1 MLAITPMPIHPS
13 TSTKPTRWWHKVY
26 YGFCETV
33 RHWVL
38 SWIASLPAPSQFIW
52 RNRIFTAAPGLFR
65 SSFQYQL
72 WQKAQAY
79 FITERP
85 KDHHLI
91 KLDSIAQ
98 INQKNAETNTP
109 PRIAIHAHM
118 FYPEMAPLLASY
130 LAQFP
135 QNIDL
140 FISNPKEQEQAYL
153 YQQFDKIP
161 TIDRLEV
168 RLTPNQGRDI
178 APMIDPF
185 GKALLEYDYI
195 AHIHSKKSVGTNNIG
210 QLWCDYL
217 WEAVLSNQ
225 SERLS
230 KIWMLLQDHAM
241 VYPEKFHLIDVAN
254 CRWGKHLP
262 RSAHLCEQFNI
273 PPPMDYLTSEDFV
286 EFPVGSMFW
295 ARADAL
301 APLLA
306 SHLSY
311 QDFEAESGKT
321 DGTLNHTIERNL
333 THIALSQG
341 LPIAVLQNTAFSHA
355 YP

>member
-1 MLAITPMPIHPS
+1 M
-13 TSTKPTRWWHKVY
+13 
-26 YGFCETV
+26 
-33 RHWVL
+33 
-38 SWIASLPAPSQFIW
+38 
-52 RNRIFTAAPGLFR
+52 
-65 SSFQYQL
+65 
-72 WQKAQAY
+72 
-79 FITERP
+79 TERP

-98 INQKNAETNTP
+98 INQKNAKTNTL

-118 FYPEMAPLLASY
+118 FYPEMAPLLATY

-140 FISNPKEQEQAYL
+140 FISNPKEQDQDYL
-153 YQQFDKIP
+153 CKQFDKVT
-161 TIDRLEV
+161 TIKRLEV

-185 GKALLEYDYI
+185 GKTLLEYDYI

-225 SERLS
+225 NERLS
-230 KIWMLLQDHAM
+230 KIWALLDDHSM

-254 CRWGKHLP
+254 CRWGNHLP
-262 RSAHLCEQFNI
+262 RSIALCEQLNI
-273 PPPMDYLTSEDFV
+273 SPPTAPLTSEDFV

-301 APLLA
+301 TPLLA
-306 SHLSY
+306 SNLTY
-311 QDFEAESGKT
+311 QDFETESGKT

-341 LPIAVLQNTAFSHA
+341 LPVAVLQNMSFSHA

>member
-1 MLAITPMPIHPS
+1 MHSHSPK
-13 TSTKPTRWWHKVY
+13 STKPTRWWHKIY

-38 SWIASLPAPSQFIW
+38 SWIASLPAPTQFIW
-52 RNRIFTAAPGLFR
+52 RNRIFTAVPGLFR
-65 SSFQYQL
+65 SSPQYQL
-72 WQKAQAY
+72 WQNAYAY

-85 KDHHLI
+85 QDHQLI
-91 KLDSIAQ
+91 KLDAIDLATLKQQGAQ
-98 INQKNAETNTP
+98 
-109 PRIAIHAHM
+109 PRIAVHAHM
-118 FYPEMAPLLASY
+118 FYPEMAPLLATY

-140 FISNPKEQEQAYL
+140 FISNPKEQDQAYL
-153 YQQFDKIP
+153 YQQFEKLP

-217 WEAVLSNQ
+217 WDAVLSNK

-230 KIWMLLQDHAM
+230 KIWELLQDHAM

-254 CRWGKHLP
+254 CRWGNHLP
-262 RSAHLCEQFNI
+262 RSIALCGELNI
-273 PPPMDYLTSEDFV
+273 TPPTTNLTSEDFV

-306 SHLSY
+306 SHLTY

-341 LPIAVLQNTAFSHA
+341 LPVAVLQNTFFSHA

>member
-1 MLAITPMPIHPS
+1 MPSYPS
-13 TSTKPTRWWHKVY
+13 TSTKPTRWWHKAY

-38 SWIASLPAPSQFIW
+38 SWIASLPAPTQFIW
-52 RNRIFTAAPGLFR
+52 RNRFFTAAPGLFR
-65 SSFQYQL
+65 SSPQYQL
-72 WQKAQAY
+72 WQHACTY

-85 KDHHLI
+85 KDHQLI
-91 KLDSIAQ
+91 KLDTIDLATLKQQSSQ
-98 INQKNAETNTP
+98 

-118 FYPEMAPLLASY
+118 FYPEMAPLLVTY

-140 FISNPKEQEQAYL
+140 FISNPKEEDQAYL
-153 YQQFDKIP
+153 YKQFEKVP
-161 TIDRLEV
+161 TIEHLEV
-168 RLTPNQGRDI
+168 LLTPNQGRDI

-225 SERLS
+225 NERLS
-230 KIWMLLQDHAM
+230 KIWALLDDHSM

-254 CRWGKHLP
+254 CRWGNHLP
-262 RSAHLCEQFNI
+262 RSIALCEQLNI
-273 PPPMDYLTSEDFV
+273 SPPTATLTSEDFV

-301 APLLA
+301 APLLN
-306 SHLSY
+306 SNLTY
-311 QDFEAESGKT
+311 QDFETESGKT

-341 LPIAVLQNTAFSHA
+341 LPVAVLQNMPFSHA

>member
-1 MLAITPMPIHPS
+1 MPSHPS
-13 TSTKPTRWWHKVY
+13 PSNKPTRWWHKVY
-26 YGFCETV
+26 YGFCETL

-38 SWIASLPAPSQFIW
+38 SWIASLPAPTQFIW
-52 RNRIFTAAPGLFR
+52 RNRIFTAVPRLFR
-65 SSFQYQL
+65 SSSQYHL
-72 WQKAQAY
+72 WQNARAY

-85 KDHHLI
+85 KDRQLI
-91 KLDSIAQ
+91 KLDTIDLSPLKKQ
-98 INQKNAETNTP
+98 STP
-109 PRIAIHAHM
+109 PRIAVHAHM
-118 FYPEMAPLLASY
+118 FYPEVAPLLATY

-140 FISNPKEQEQAYL
+140 FISNPKEQDQDYL
-153 YQQFDKIP
+153 YKQFEKVS
-161 TIDRLEV
+161 TIKRLEV

-185 GKALLEYDYI
+185 GKTLLEYDYI

-217 WEAVLSNQ
+217 WESVLSNQ
-225 SERLS
+225 NERLS
-230 KIWMLLQDHAM
+230 KIWALLQDHSM

-254 CRWGKHLP
+254 CRWGNHLP
-262 RSAHLCEQFNI
+262 RSIALCEQLNI
-273 PPPMDYLTSEDFV
+273 SPPTATLTSEDFV

-306 SHLSY
+306 SRLSY

-333 THIALSQG
+333 TYIALSQG
-341 LPIAVLQNTAFSHA
+341 LPIAVLQNTLFSHA

>member
-1 MLAITPMPIHPS
+1 MPSYPS
-13 TSTKPTRWWHKVY
+13 PSNKPTRWWHKVY
-26 YGFCETV
+26 YGFCETL

-38 SWIASLPAPSQFIW
+38 SWVASLPAPTQFIW

-65 SSFQYQL
+65 SSSQYQL
-72 WQKAQAY
+72 WQNARAY

-85 KDHHLI
+85 KDHRLI
-91 KLDSIAQ
+91 KLDTIDLAALKKQS
-98 INQKNAETNTP
+98 P
-109 PRIAIHAHM
+109 LPRIAVHAHM
-118 FYPEMAPLLASY
+118 FYPEMAPLLATY
-130 LAQFP
+130 IAQFP

-140 FISNPKEQEQAYL
+140 FISNPKEQDQDYL
-153 YQQFDKIP
+153 CKQFDKVS
-161 TIDRLEV
+161 TIKRIEV

-185 GKALLEYDYI
+185 GKTLLEYDYI

-217 WEAVLSNQ
+217 WESVLSNQ

-230 KIWMLLQDHAM
+230 KIWALLQDHSM
-241 VYPEKFHLIDVAN
+241 IYPEKFHLIDVAN
-254 CRWGKHLP
+254 CRWGNHLP
-262 RSAHLCEQFNI
+262 RSAQLCEQLNVS
-273 PPPMDYLTSEDFV
+273 PPIANLTSKDFV

-301 APLLA
+301 TPLLA
-306 SHLSY
+306 SHLSC

-341 LPIAVLQNTAFSHA
+341 LPIAVLQNTLFSNA

>member
-1 MLAITPMPIHPS
+1 MPAITPMPINPS

-26 YGFCETV
+26 YGLIETL
-33 RHWVL
+33 RHRAL

-52 RNRIFTAAPGLFR
+52 RNRLFSFAPSLFQK
-65 SSFQYQL
+65 SDQYCL
-72 WQKAQAY
+72 WDNARKY
-79 FITERP
+79 FMTERP
-85 KDHHLI
+85 QGHQLI
-91 KLDSIAQ
+91 KLDAIDLATLKQQGAQ
-98 INQKNAETNTP
+98 

-118 FYPEMAPLLASY
+118 FYPEMAPLLVTY

-140 FISNPKEQEQAYL
+140 LISNPKEQDQSYL
-153 YQQFDKIP
+153 YKQFEKVP
-161 TIDRLEV
+161 TIERLEV

-217 WEAVLSNQ
+217 WDAVLSNQ
-225 SERLS
+225 GERLS
-230 KIWMLLQDHAM
+230 KIWGLLQDHAM

-254 CRWGKHLP
+254 CRWGNHLP
-262 RSAHLCEQFNI
+262 RSIALCEELNI
-273 PPPMDYLTSEDFV
+273 APPTANLTSEDFV

-301 APLLA
+301 APLLN
-306 SHLSY
+306 SHLTY

-333 THIALSQG
+333 SHIALSQG
-341 LPIAVLQNTAFSHA
+341 LPVAVLQNTPFTNT

>member
-1 MLAITPMPIHPS
+1 MPSHPS
-13 TSTKPTRWWHKVY
+13 PPAKPTRWWHKTY
-26 YGFCETV
+26 YGFWELV
-33 RHWVL
+33 RHQML
-38 SWIASLPAPSQFIW
+38 SWIAGLPAPTQFIW
-52 RNRIFTAAPGLFR
+52 RNRLFTIAPGLFR
-65 SSFQYQL
+65 SSSQYQL
-72 WQKAQAY
+72 WQSARAY

-85 KDHHLI
+85 KDHQLI
-91 KLDSIAQ
+91 KLDTIDLSTLKKQ
-98 INQKNAETNTP
+98 STP
-109 PRIAIHAHM
+109 PRIAVHAHM
-118 FYPEMAPLLASY
+118 FYPEMAPLLAIY
-130 LAQFP
+130 IAQFP

-217 WEAVLSNQ
+217 WESVLSNQ

-230 KIWMLLQDHAM
+230 KIWALLQDHSM

-254 CRWGKHLP
+254 CRWGNHLP
-262 RSAHLCEQFNI
+262 RSIALCEQLNI
-273 PPPMDYLTSEDFV
+273 SPPTTTLTSEDFV

-306 SHLSY
+306 SRLSY

-341 LPIAVLQNTAFSHA
+341 LPIAALQNTLFSHA

>member
-1 MLAITPMPIHPS
+1 MPTITPMPINPS

-26 YGFCETV
+26 YGLLETL
-33 RHWVL
+33 RHQAL
-38 SWIASLPAPSQFIW
+38 TWIASLPAPSQFIW
-52 RNRIFTAAPGLFR
+52 RNRLFSFAPSLFQT
-65 SSFQYQL
+65 SDQYRL
-72 WQKAQAY
+72 WNNARAY
-79 FITERP
+79 FMTERP

-91 KLDSIAQ
+91 KLDSIAP
-98 INQKNAETNTP
+98 INQKNAQTNTL

-118 FYPEMAPLLASY
+118 FYPEMAPLLATY

-140 FISNPKEQEQAYL
+140 FISNPKEQDQGYL
-153 YQQFDKIP
+153 HKQFDKVT

-195 AHIHSKKSVGTNNIG
+195 AHVHSKKSVGTNDIG

-225 SERLS
+225 HERLS
-230 KIWMLLQDHAM
+230 KIWGLLQDHAL

-254 CRWGKHLP
+254 CRWGHHLS
-262 RSAHLCEQFNI
+262 RSTQLCEQLHI
-273 PPPMDYLTSEDFV
+273 PPPMANLTSEDFV

-301 APLLA
+301 APLLG
-306 SHLSY
+306 SHLTY
-311 QDFEAESGKT
+311 QSFEAESGKT

-341 LPIAVLQNTAFSHA
+341 LPIAILQNIPFTHA

>member
-1 MLAITPMPIHPS
+1 
-13 TSTKPTRWWHKVY
+13 
-26 YGFCETV
+26 
-33 RHWVL
+33 
-38 SWIASLPAPSQFIW
+38 
-52 RNRIFTAAPGLFR
+52 
-65 SSFQYQL
+65 
-72 WQKAQAY
+72 
-79 FITERP
+79 
-85 KDHHLI
+85 
-91 KLDSIAQ
+91 
-98 INQKNAETNTP
+98 
-109 PRIAIHAHM
+109 M
-118 FYPEMAPLLASY
+118 FYPEMAPLLATY

-140 FISNPKEQEQAYL
+140 FISNPKEQDQDYL
-153 YQQFDKIP
+153 YKQFEKVP
-161 TIDRLEV
+161 TIERLEV

-185 GKALLEYDYI
+185 GKALLEYDFI

-217 WEAVLSNQ
+217 WESVLSNQ
-225 SERLS
+225 NERLS

-241 VYPEKFHLIDVAN
+241 VYPEKFHLIDIAN
-254 CRWGKHLP
+254 CRWGNHLP
-262 RSAHLCEQFNI
+262 RSIALCEYLNI
-273 PPPMDYLTSEDFV
+273 SPPIPTLTSEDFV

-306 SHLSY
+306 SRLSY
-311 QDFEAESGKT
+311 QDFETESGKT

-333 THIALSQG
+333 TYIALSQG
-341 LPIAVLQNTAFSHA
+341 LPIAVLQNTLFSHA

>member
-1 MLAITPMPIHPS
+1 MSTHPS
-13 TSTKPTRWWHKVY
+13 PSTKPTYWWHKVY
-26 YGFCETV
+26 YGLMEAA
-33 RHWVL
+33 RHRAL
-38 SWIASLPAPSQFIW
+38 LWIASLPAPTQFIW
-52 RNRIFTAAPGLFR
+52 RNRIFSVAPGLF
-65 SSFQYQL
+65 STSPQYQL
-72 WQKAQAY
+72 WQNARAY

-85 KDHHLI
+85 IDHKLI
-91 KLDSIAQ
+91 NLDTIDL
-98 INQKNAETNTP
+98 TNLEKRETP
-109 PRIAIHAHM
+109 PRIAVHAHM
-118 FYPEMAPLLASY
+118 YYPDMAPLLATY

-140 FISNPKEQEQAYL
+140 FVSNPKEQEQEYL
-153 YQQFDKIP
+153 YQQFDKLS

-230 KIWMLLQDHAM
+230 KIWGLLQDHAM
-241 VYPEKFHLIDVAN
+241 VYPEKFHLIDVSN
-254 CRWGKHLP
+254 CRWGNHLP

-301 APLLA
+301 APLLNC
-306 SHLSY
+306 HFTY

-341 LPIAVLQNTAFSHA
+341 LPIAVLQNMPFSHA